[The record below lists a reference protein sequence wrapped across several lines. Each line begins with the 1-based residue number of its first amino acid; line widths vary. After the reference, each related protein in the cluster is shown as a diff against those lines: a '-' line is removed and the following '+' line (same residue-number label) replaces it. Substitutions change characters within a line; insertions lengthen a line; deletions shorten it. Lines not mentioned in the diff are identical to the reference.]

1 MLVKVT
7 DLEKTELYPEIIKKI
22 VRDNSED
29 AKEFI
34 LDAEDLAKGYLSKYN
49 LKAIFGTDT
58 EEPTY
63 IDRGLKK
70 QIKAIAAWYLVK
82 KANPNVNIELFRIDY
97 EDAIKWLEGVQGGT
111 INPTLPYQPDD
122 PDTPEDEGM
131 GQVWWGSNIKRKQ
144 NFD

>member
-22 VRDNSED
+22 VRDNLDD
-29 AKEFI
+29 AKDFI
-34 LDAEDLAKGYLSKYN
+34 LDAEDLAKGYLSKYD
-49 LKAIFGTDT
+49 LKALFGTDT
-58 EEPTY
+58 EEPTH
-63 IDRGLKK
+63 INRGLKK

-97 EDAIKWLEGVQGGT
+97 EDAIKWLEGVQSGS
-111 INPTLPYQPDD
+111 INPELPYRPDD
-122 PDTPEDEGM
+122 PDTPEDESQ

>member
-22 VRDNSED
+22 VRDNLDD
-29 AKEFI
+29 AKDFI
-34 LDAEDLAKGYLSKYN
+34 LDAEDMAKGYLSKYD
-49 LKAIFGTDT
+49 LTAIFGTDT
-58 EEPTY
+58 EEPTF
-63 IDRGLKK
+63 RNRALMK
-70 QIKAIAAWYLVK
+70 QVKAISSWYLVK
-82 KANPNVNIELFRIDY
+82 KSNPNVNIELFRIDY
-97 EDAIKWLEGVQGGT
+97 EDAIKWLEGVQGGS

-122 PDTPEDEGM
+122 PNTPEDEGM